1 MDELRIDLAAF
12 QGPLDLLLHL
22 VQQDEVDIY
31 EISISRIAD
40 RFLGICR
47 TQVQDL
53 DVDQAGEFLVMA
65 SQLLVMKSRALLPR
79 EAEVDVEEID
89 PRLDLVRQLIEYRD
103 FKHISAELE
112 ERAAQQRDKRQAKVS
127 SSTPKLDRSEVP
139 LEVDLFILVE
149 AFQQLMRETG
159 DDESVHMPKER
170 LPITHFVGLIFDHLT
185 SVGGKLSFRELIGA
199 KPNRTYVIGAFL
211 ALLELMKLHKVE
223 VIQDG
228 LGDMNVRLRAEGL
241 ELQGTVDQDLAAD
254 TLDHIAIEDA
264 PSGPRVVFMGSP
276 EFAVPSLRSLVG
288 AGFKPLLVVTPP
300 PRQSGRGRRK
310 QEVPVA
316 KEAEIL
322 ELPLHRTGDVN
333 GMMSRSAIEA
343 EKPDVIITAGFGQ
356 KLGSGILEMPKHGC
370 LNVHVS
376 LLPKYRGASPVAAA
390 ILGGEKKSGVTIF
403 VMDEKFDRGPIVA
416 QRGIKLN
423 GTETADELTVKLA
436 EVGADLLV
444 RSLGSY
450 LDGELEPSEQD
461 DEKATYVG
469 KLTKEAGVINW
480 DAPASDVYNHIRAM
494 TSWPGAQ
501 TAWQPKVKHEPL
513 PLIVAECAPADDPR
527 FAEAANDEHRAEAA
541 NDEHRAEPALEGAPE
556 GAPEGVATEAATQA
570 ESEGTQTQTEVRPGT
585 VLAATA
591 EGIDVACAEGVVRIL
606 RVRPAGGRAMAV
618 KDFLNA
624 RRVVAGDRLVT
635 PK

>member
-1 MDELRIDLAAF
+1 MDELRVDLAAF

-22 VQQDEVDIY
+22 VQQEEVDIY
-31 EISISRIAD
+31 EISIARIAD
-40 RFLGICR
+40 RFLDICR
-47 TQVQDL
+47 NQVQDL

-79 EAEVDVEEID
+79 ETEVDVEEID

-112 ERAAQQRDKRQAKVS
+112 ERAAQQRDKRQAKV
-127 SSTPKLDRSEVP
+127 TQPAAQRDRSEDP
-139 LEVDLFILVE
+139 LEVDLFVLVE
-149 AFQQLMRETG
+149 AFQRLMRETG

-185 SVGGKLSFRELIGA
+185 SEGGALSFTELIGA
-199 KPNRTYVIGAFL
+199 KRDRTYVIGAFL
-211 ALLELMKLHKVE
+211 ALLELMKLRKVE
-223 VIQDG
+223 VTQEGLNDIQ
-228 LGDMNVRLRAEGL
+228 VRLREAGL
-241 ELQGTVDQDLAAD
+241 EIQGEVDKDLAAD
-254 TLDHIAIEDA
+254 TLDHIEIEDA
-264 PSGPRVVFMGSP
+264 PAGPRVVFMGSP
-276 EFAVPSLRSLVG
+276 DFAVPSLRSLVG

-300 PRQSGRGRRK
+300 PRKSGRGRRK

-333 GMMSRSAIEA
+333 GMTSRNAIKA
-343 EKPDVIITAGFGQ
+343 ENPDVVITAGFGQ
-356 KLGSGILEMPKHGC
+356 KLGRGVLDLPKHGC

-390 ILGGEKKSGVTIF
+390 IRAGEKKSGVTIF
-403 VMDEKFDRGPIVA
+403 VMDEELDHGPMVA

-444 RSLGSY
+444 RTLGSY
-450 LDGELEPSEQD
+450 LDGEIEPSEQD
-461 DEKATYVG
+461 HEAATYVG
-469 KLTKEAGVINW
+469 KLTKEDGVIDW
-480 DAPASDVYNHIRAM
+480 DAPAADVYNQIRSV

-527 FAEAANDEHRAEAA
+527 LA
-541 NDEHRAEPALEGAPE
+541 EGAGAPATASEAE
-556 GAPEGVATEAATQA
+556 GAVQVDPEAV
-570 ESEGTQTQTEVRPGT
+570 QTQTEVRPGT
-585 VLAATA
+585 VLAASK
-591 EGIDVACAEGVVRIL
+591 EGIDVACAEGVLRIL
-606 RVRPAGGRAMAV
+606 RVRPSGGRVMAV

-624 RRVVAGDRLVT
+624 RRVVAGDRLVA